1 MGMTSAPDP
10 AGVTGPDLPRDSAD
24 DAQRPRGL
32 GAAFWAMIAF
42 GVFCAV
48 AGGIIGRYGPQ
59 LFPVRPKP
67 LPAAQPAALPPAAA
81 ASTTAM
87 SPAMAVAA
95 PTPAIPAAD
104 VAVLSD
110 RLDHLRAGQQRIAA
124 ELSEA
129 AQSSQPFAGQR
140 ASL

>member
-67 LPAAQPAALPPAAA
+67 SPAALPPAA

>member
-24 DAQRPRGL
+24 DAQRRRGL

-48 AGGIIGRYGPQ
+48 AGGIVGCYGPK
-59 LFPVRPKP
+59 LFLARPKP
-67 LPAAQPAALPPAAA
+67 SPAAQPAAALPPAA
-81 ASTTAM
+81 STPSM

-104 VAVLSD
+104 VAVLGD
-110 RLDHLRAGQQRIAA
+110 RRDHLQ
-124 ELSEA
+124 
-129 AQSSQPFAGQR
+129 AGQR